1 MEKRFERNIPA
12 ISEAEQAL
20 LKTRHAAIIGCGG
33 LGGYIIEFLARC
45 GIGALTVVDGD
56 CFDETNLNRQTLA
69 LPGLVGCGKSEAAE
83 KRINAIDPGIK
94 VRRVDEFFTAE
105 NAEEILADVDIVMD
119 ALDNIASRLVLEDE
133 CAKRG
138 LSLVHGAIQGWMAQV
153 CIVRPGSGML
163 HSYYGKATGHGSK
176 SVLPHVPP
184 FCAAMQSG
192 EAIKHL
198 CGRKTDIEGKL
209 LIADLQA
216 MEFFNMEI

>member
-33 LGGYIIEFLARC
+33 LGGYIIEFLARS

-56 CFDETNLNRQTLA
+56 CFDETNLNRQTLS
-69 LPGLVGCGKSEAAE
+69 LPSLIGCGKAEAAE
-83 KRINAIDPGIK
+83 KRINAIDSGIK

-105 NAEEILADVDIVMD
+105 NAEEILAGVDIVMD

-138 LSLVHGAIQGWMAQV
+138 ISLVHGAIQGWMAQV
-153 CIVRPGSGML
+153 CVVRPGSGML
-163 HSYYGKATGHGSK
+163 HSYYGNAAGHGSK

-198 CGRKTDIEGKL
+198 CGRATDIEGQL

-216 MEFFNMEI
+216 MEFFNIEI